1 MIEYCLGLL
10 TGLIILGVTLKYV
23 QKELLNLA
31 DELKKDLEKLE
42 KENQN
47 YEELR

>member
-42 KENQN
+42 EENQN